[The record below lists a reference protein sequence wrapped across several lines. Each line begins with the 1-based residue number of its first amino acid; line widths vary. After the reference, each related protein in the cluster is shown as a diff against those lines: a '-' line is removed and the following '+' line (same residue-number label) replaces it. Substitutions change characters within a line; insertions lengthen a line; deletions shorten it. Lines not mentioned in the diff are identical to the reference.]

1 MRAGLEVRAWSRRRW
16 SSPSPDFVKRTVL
29 LRYSLPHATWVE
41 TGTYR
46 GETTSLL
53 AKTQRQVISIEPSP
67 FYFARAERLLG
78 SKTNLQLVNGSS
90 ETHFKT
96 VVDSL
101 SGEVCFWLDG
111 HHSGGD
117 TYLGNTESPILLELD
132 VISRAKSQFS
142 AIRVLVDDVR
152 LFRTDESNSESGYPD
167 LQVLTD
173 FANSNGYWWTIEH
186 DIFITGTSPRP

>member
-1 MRAGLEVRAWSRRRW
+1 M
-16 SSPSPDFVKRTVL
+16 
-29 LRYSLPHATWVE
+29 
-41 TGTYR
+41 
-46 GETTSLL
+46 
-53 AKTQRQVISIEPSP
+53 
-67 FYFARAERLLG
+67 
-78 SKTNLQLVNGSS
+78 
-90 ETHFKT
+90 
-96 VVDSL
+96 
-101 SGEVCFWLDG
+101 
-111 HHSGGD
+111 
-117 TYLGNTESPILLELD
+117 SPILLELD